1 MKRTKTKTM
10 GVNLFKRCC
19 RVIAIFVVPFARLV
33 YYYRQKRY
41 ILLLLNLITQ
51 ASRAWCEHT
60 HLPPTRRPLTALL
73 NHPQVRLFVCVSV
86 CLDARVC
93 QLCDV
98 FPFASFTKRD
108 LRDAAPRRCSVTCD
122 VTSTDD
128 VTVPRAVAVPTTTL
142 RYFDCASLA
151 PKCYCVWTLLDCA
164 SRCRRNWVAANDF
177 ALCLSIS

>member
-93 QLCDV
+93 QLCNV

-108 LRDAAPRRCSVTCD
+108 LRDRTPPLQRDMWRDVNWWRHCAARCCCTHHY
-122 VTSTDD
+122 
-128 VTVPRAVAVPTTTL
+128 ATL
-142 RYFDCASLA
+142 FRLRQPGSEM
-151 PKCYCVWTLLDCA
+151 LL
-164 SRCRRNWVAANDF
+164 RLNVIR
-177 ALCLSIS
+177 LC